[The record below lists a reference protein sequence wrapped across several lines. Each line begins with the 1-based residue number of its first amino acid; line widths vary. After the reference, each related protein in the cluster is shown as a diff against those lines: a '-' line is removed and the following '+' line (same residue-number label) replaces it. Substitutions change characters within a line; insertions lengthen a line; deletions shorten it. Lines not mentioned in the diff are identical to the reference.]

1 MVNIPK
7 TRRTYCKGKTC
18 KKHTPHK
25 VTQYKK
31 GKDSTVAQGKR
42 RYDRKQSGYGGQTK
56 PVFHKKAK
64 TTKKV
69 VLRLE
74 CTVCKYKM
82 QMALKRCKH
91 FELGGDKKTKGAA
104 LTFKKGGR
112 VRTETVAY
120 DVDGK
125 GDKQGYSTDIDMN
138 NAKFERYYKTQ
149 DIVPEDEWDTLMQS
163 LRAPLPTTFR
173 MAGSRSIAHTLNTI
187 IKDSLI
193 PGLEGVEF
201 DGEIAQKP
209 EQIPWYPEGLA
220 WQFNVS
226 KRVLR
231 KSPEF
236 KKFHNFLVYET
247 EVGNISRQEA
257 VSMIPPLFLDV
268 QPDDIVADMCAAPGS
283 KTAQLLESLHISS
296 AHPRGLLVSNDSDS
310 KRCHLLIHQSAR
322 LPSPSLIVTN
332 LDASSF
338 PNIQIERGL
347 TPHIKPIGPG
357 RPAGELA
364 TLQFSKILCDVPCSG
379 DGTLRKNLGIWKSW
393 NTGNANGLH
402 GLQLRI
408 LERAMRMLAP
418 GGRIVYSTCSL
429 NPVENEAVI
438 ASALNSTRGFE
449 LVDVST
455 QLPSLKRRAGL
466 STWYPQASSFSD
478 SSDLQAET
486 SYSEWKAKNTSR
498 NKRDILLPSMFAP
511 DNASSLNLERCMRFL
526 PHLQDTGGFF
536 VAVLQHSNER
546 LVQLQ
551 ALQSGIFSETADQAV
566 MDVDDKSAA
575 EISSQATPAKRP
587 SELAEDQEAPH
598 KRPRLDLESEETATE
613 THLSKVEDLS
623 QNNADD
629 VTEETAREGVT
640 VPGFKEPPFTFLPST
655 HPQVTATIA
664 RLKLSPEFPSSN
676 LFMHAPMVEDDSV
689 QTKSART
696 MYLANDIV
704 KSFLTKNDYV
714 RLRIVS
720 AGAKILARQEGSIL
734 TKGQFRILDDGMDAI
749 LPYIDP
755 SSIIAGTISDLR
767 VLMEQYNPQFSAF
780 EGSSR
785 TVIEDCELGNQ
796 LVRFQSDNPS
806 DHHLHHPLI
815 LPLWKGETSITLMV
829 DKKSK
834 SALSLRLFGED
845 ITFAGRRNLKQ
856 DSIPE
861 ELPQVTES

>member
-1 MVNIPK
+1 
-7 TRRTYCKGKTC
+7 
-18 KKHTPHK
+18 
-25 VTQYKK
+25 
-31 GKDSTVAQGKR
+31 
-42 RYDRKQSGYGGQTK
+42 
-56 PVFHKKAK
+56 
-64 TTKKV
+64 
-69 VLRLE
+69 
-74 CTVCKYKM
+74 
-82 QMALKRCKH
+82 
-91 FELGGDKKTKGAA
+91 
-104 LTFKKGGR
+104 
-112 VRTETVAY
+112 
-120 DVDGK
+120 
-125 GDKQGYSTDIDMN
+125 IDMN

-149 DIVPEDEWDTLMQS
+149 GIVPEDEWDTLMQS

-187 IKDSLI
+187 IKDNLI

-268 QPDDIVADMCAAPGS
+268 QPDDIVPDMCAAPGS

-296 AHPRGLLVSNDSDS
+296 AHPPGLLVSNDSDS

-347 TPHIKPIGPG
+347 TPHIKPTGPG

-466 STWYPQASSFSD
+466 SAWYPQASSFSD

-486 SYSEWKAKNTSR
+486 SYSEWKTKNTSR

-546 LVQLQ
+546 LVH
-551 ALQSGIFSETADQAV
+551 
-566 MDVDDKSAA
+566 
-575 EISSQATPAKRP
+575 SQATPAKRP

-598 KRPRLDLESEETATE
+598 KRPRLDLEAEETATE

-704 KSFLTKNDYV
+704 KSLLTKNDYV

-785 TVIEDCELGNQ
+785 TVIEDCGNLEGLPP
-796 LVRFQSDNPS
+796 LVLAYLFYCS
-806 DHHLHHPLI
+806 LHHPLI